1 MGGGNSRELAGQF
14 IFSTWA
20 RAQARKPGGRVG
32 PEFSSLTIVM
42 GYYKSIKKE

>member
-1 MGGGNSRELAGQF
+1 MHLACNDLELV
-14 IFSTWA
+14 SE
-20 RAQARKPGGRVG
+20 RAGGRVG